1 METRNVLIIGT
12 LDTKGDEVGYL
23 KQQIKA
29 RGHGT
34 IIMDVGILG
43 EPSLPADVTRQEVA
57 AAGGS
62 SLGEVLAAGD
72 RRQAVQV
79 MTEGAIHIAQ
89 ELHRAGRIS
98 GVIAVG
104 GGTGTHIGTGVMR
117 ALPLGLPKLMVSTV
131 ASRDMSQEIGTH
143 DITMMHSVVD
153 MLGLNAVSRKILANA
168 AGAIVGM
175 AETKVGLTPTRPLV
189 GLTVFGFCTEGAM
202 HIKRLLEARGYEMVA
217 FHANGTG
224 GMALEDLV
232 EEGLISGVID
242 LATHE
247 FADQLYGGYCGGIGP
262 GRLEAAGR
270 RGIPQVVV
278 PGGLDCIVLEFDSPE
293 TVPPQ
298 FRDRKIFWYDF
309 RSGVRTNADEMRILA
324 QTISDKLNR
333 ARGPV
338 KMVIPLRGW
347 SEADGEG
354 APLYEP
360 ETNAVFVE
368 EMKRRLDPRVE
379 IVEVDAHI
387 NEPRFAEAVVEVF
400 DRLMQ
405 GGTYLHSQAE
415 PGEWWKRGKQKG
427 IIQNCR

>member
-1 METRNVLIIGT
+1 MSGGMSRSILVIGT
-12 LDTKGDEVGYL
+12 LDTKGDEVSYL
-23 KQQIKA
+23 REQVAQ
-29 RGHGT
+29 RGHEA
-34 IIMDVGILG
+34 IVVDAGILG
-43 EPSLPADVTRQEVA
+43 EPALRADVTRQEVA

-62 SLGEVLAAGD
+62 SLDEVRAGGD

-79 MTEGAIHIAQ
+79 MMEGAIRIAQ
-89 ELHRAGRIS
+89 ELHRAGRLS

-117 ALPLGLPKLMVSTV
+117 SLPLGVPKLMVSTV
-131 ASRDMSQEIGTH
+131 ASRDMSQEVGTH

-153 MLGLNAVSRKILANA
+153 LLGLNAISRKLLANA

-175 AETKVGLTPTRPLV
+175 VETEVGLAPTRPLV

-202 HIKRLLEARGYEMVA
+202 HVKPLLEARGYEMVA

-224 GMALEDLV
+224 GMALEDLI
-232 EEGLISGVID
+232 EQGLISGVVD
-242 LATHE
+242 FATHE
-247 FADQLYGGYCGGIGP
+247 FADQLHNGYCGGIGP

-293 TVPPQ
+293 TIPPQ

-309 RSGVRTNADEMRILA
+309 RSGVRTSVEEMKVLA
-324 QTISDKLNR
+324 RTISDKLNR

-338 KMVIPLRGW
+338 KIVIPLRGW

-368 EMKRRLDPRVE
+368 EMRQRLDPRIE
-379 IVEVDAHI
+379 LVEVDAHI
-387 NEPRFAEAVVEVF
+387 NELCFAQAVVEVF
-400 DRLMQ
+400 DALMR
-405 GGTYLHSQAE
+405 E
-415 PGEWWKRGKQKG
+415 RM
-427 IIQNCR
+427 

>member
-1 METRNVLIIGT
+1 MTGSILVLGT

-23 KQQIKA
+23 KQQIEA

-34 IIMDVGILG
+34 MVMDVGILG
-43 EPSLPADVTRQEVA
+43 QPSLRADVTRQEVV

-62 SLGEVLAAGD
+62 SLSEVLAADD
-72 RRQAVQV
+72 RRQAVQI
-79 MTEGAIHIAQ
+79 MTEGASRIAQ
-89 ELHRAGRIS
+89 ELHQAGGLS

-153 MLGLNAVSRKILANA
+153 MLGLNAVSRKLLANA

-175 AETKVGLTPTRPLV
+175 VETEVELAPTRPLV

-202 HIKRLLEARGYEMVA
+202 HVKPLLEARGYEMVA

-224 GMALEDLV
+224 GMAMEDLIDQ
-232 EEGLISGVID
+232 GLISGVVD
-242 LATHE
+242 FVLHE
-247 FADQLYGGYCGGIGP
+247 FADQLHNGYCGGIGP

-270 RGIPQVVV
+270 RGIPQVIV

-293 TVPPQ
+293 TIPLQ
-298 FRDRKIFWYDF
+298 FRGRKVFWYDF
-309 RSGVRTNADEMRILA
+309 RSGVRTSAEELKVLA
-324 QTISDKLNR
+324 RTISDKLNR

-338 KMVIPLRGW
+338 KMAIPLRGW

-354 APLYEP
+354 APLHEP
-360 ETNAVFVE
+360 ETNAVFVA
-368 EMKRRLDPRVE
+368 EMKRRLDPHIE
-379 IVEVDAHI
+379 LVEVNAHI
-387 NEPRFAEAVVEVF
+387 NEPRFAEVVIEVF
-400 DRLMQ
+400 DGLMQ
-405 GGTYLHSQAE
+405 E
-415 PGEWWKRGKQKG
+415 KE
-427 IIQNCR
+427 

>member
-1 METRNVLIIGT
+1 MTGSILVIGT
-12 LDTKGDEVGYL
+12 LDTKGDEIGYL
-23 KQQIKA
+23 REQIVQ
-29 RGHGT
+29 RGHKV
-34 IIMDVGILG
+34 IVMDVGSLG
-43 EPSLPADVTRQEVA
+43 EPTSQADVTRQEVA

-62 SLGEVLAAGD
+62 SLSEVLAAGD

-79 MTEGAIHIAQ
+79 MTEGAGRIAQ
-89 ELHRAGRIS
+89 ELHQAGRLS

-153 MLGLNAVSRKILANA
+153 MLGLNAVSRKLLANA

-175 AETKVGLTPTRPLV
+175 AETKVGLACTRPLV

-202 HIKRLLEARGYEMVA
+202 HIKPLLEARGYEMVA

-224 GMALEDLV
+224 EMALEDLID
-232 EEGLISGVID
+232 EGLISGVID
-242 LATHE
+242 FTTHE
-247 FADQLYGGYCGGIGP
+247 FADQLHGGYCGGIGP

-309 RSGVRTNADEMRILA
+309 RSGVRTSVEEMRVLA
-324 QTISDKLNR
+324 RTISDKLNR

-338 KMVIPLRGW
+338 KMVVPLRGW

-360 ETNAVFVE
+360 QTNAIFME
-368 EMKRRLDPRVE
+368 EMGRLLDPRIE

-387 NEPRFAEAVVEVF
+387 NEPRFAEAVVETF
-400 DRLMQ
+400 DNLMQ
-405 GGTYLHSQAE
+405 E
-415 PGEWWKRGKQKG
+415 KVG
-427 IIQNCR
+427 IAS

>member
-1 METRNVLIIGT
+1 MTGSILVLGT

-23 KQQIKA
+23 KQQIEA
-29 RGHGT
+29 RGHRT
-34 IIMDVGILG
+34 IVMDVGILG
-43 EPSLPADVTRQEVA
+43 EPPLRADVTRQEVV

-79 MTEGAIHIAQ
+79 MTEGAIRIAQ
-89 ELHRAGRIS
+89 ELHQAGRLS

-153 MLGLNAVSRKILANA
+153 MLGLNAVSRKLLANA

-175 AETKVGLTPTRPLV
+175 VETKVGLAPTRPLV

-202 HIKRLLEARGYEMVA
+202 HIKPLLEARGYEMVA

-224 GMALEDLV
+224 GMAMEDLI
-232 EEGLISGVID
+232 EQGLLSGVID
-242 LATHE
+242 YVLHE
-247 FADQLYGGYCGGIGP
+247 FADQMYNGYCGGIGP

-293 TVPPQ
+293 TIPPQ

-309 RSGVRTNADEMRILA
+309 RSGVRTSIEEMKVLA
-324 QTISDKLNR
+324 RTISDKLNR

-338 KMVIPLRGW
+338 KMVIPLGGW

-354 APLYEP
+354 APLHEP
-360 ETNAVFVE
+360 ETNAVFVA
-368 EMKRRLDPRVE
+368 EMKRLLDPRIE

-387 NEPRFAEAVVEVF
+387 NDPRFAEAVVEVF
-400 DRLMQ
+400 DGLMQ
-405 GGTYLHSQAE
+405 GGAYLHS
-415 PGEWWKRGKQKG
+415 R
-427 IIQNCR
+427 

>member
-1 METRNVLIIGT
+1 LSIENRRSILVIGT

-23 KQQIKA
+23 QEQIVR
-29 RGHGT
+29 RGHEA
-34 IIMDVGILG
+34 IVMDVGILG
-43 EPSLPADVTRQEVA
+43 EHALQADVTHQEVA
-57 AAGGS
+57 VAGGS
-62 SLGEVLAAGD
+62 DLDKLRAGGD

-79 MTEGAIHIAQ
+79 MMEGATRIAQ
-89 ELHRAGRIS
+89 ELHQTGRLS

-117 ALPLGLPKLMVSTV
+117 ALPMGVPKLMVSTV
-131 ASRDMSQEIGTH
+131 ASRDMSQEIGTR
-143 DITMMHSVVD
+143 DITIMHSVVD
-153 MLGLNAVSRKILANA
+153 MLGLNAVSRKLLANA

-175 AETKVGLTPTRPLV
+175 VETEVELAPTRPLV

-202 HIKRLLEARGYEMVA
+202 HVKPLLEARRYEMVA

-224 GMALEDLV
+224 GMAMEDLI
-232 EEGLISGVID
+232 EQGLISGVVD
-242 LATHE
+242 FATHE
-247 FADQLYGGYCGGIGP
+247 FADQLHDGYCGGIGP

-270 RGIPQVVV
+270 RGIPQVIV

-293 TVPPQ
+293 TTPPQ

-309 RSGVRTNADEMRILA
+309 RSGVRTSVEELKGLA

-338 KMVIPLRGW
+338 KMMIPLRGW

-354 APLYEP
+354 APLHEP
-360 ETNAVFVE
+360 ETNAVFVQ
-368 EMKRRLDPRVE
+368 EMKQLLDPRIE

-387 NEPRFAEAVVEVF
+387 NEPHFAQVVVDVF
-400 DRLMQ
+400 DDLMQ
-405 GGTYLHSQAE
+405 
-415 PGEWWKRGKQKG
+415 KQE
-427 IIQNCR
+427 

>member
-1 METRNVLIIGT
+1 MTGSILVIGT
-12 LDTKGDEVGYL
+12 LDTKGDEIGYL
-23 KQQIKA
+23 REQIVQ
-29 RGHGT
+29 RGHKV
-34 IIMDVGILG
+34 IVMDVGSLG
-43 EPSLPADVTRQEVA
+43 EPTSQADVTRQEVA

-62 SLGEVLAAGD
+62 SLDELRAGGD

-79 MTEGAIHIAQ
+79 MTEGAVRIAQ
-89 ELHRAGRIS
+89 ELHQAGRLS

-117 ALPLGLPKLMVSTV
+117 ALPLGVPKLMVSTV
-131 ASRDMSQEIGTH
+131 ASRDMSQEVGTH

-153 MLGLNAVSRKILANA
+153 MLGLNAVSRKLLANA

-175 AETKVGLTPTRPLV
+175 VDTEVGLALSRPLV

-202 HIKRLLEARGYEMVA
+202 HVKPLLEARGYEMVV

-224 GMALEDLV
+224 GMAMEDLI
-232 EEGLISGVID
+232 EQGLLSGVID
-242 LATHE
+242 FATHE
-247 FADQLYGGYCGGIGP
+247 FADQLYNGYCGGIGP

-293 TVPPQ
+293 TIPPQ
-298 FRDRKIFWYDF
+298 FRGRKIFWYDF
-309 RSGVRTNADEMRILA
+309 RSGVRTSAEEMGVLA
-324 QTISDKLNR
+324 RTISDKLNR

-354 APLYEP
+354 ASLHEP
-360 ETNAVFVE
+360 EINAVFVE
-368 EMKRRLDPRVE
+368 EMKRRLDSRIE
-379 IVEVDAHI
+379 LVEVDAHI
-387 NEPRFAEAVVEVF
+387 NEPRFAEAVVRVF
-400 DRLMQ
+400 DALMQ
-405 GGTYLHSQAE
+405 GRT
-415 PGEWWKRGKQKG
+415 
-427 IIQNCR
+427 